1 MVSPYNVI
9 PKMVK
14 IELMV
19 KIRNLKDLLHQMIQ
33 MEEYELCGQLREIIK
48 RREEELK
55 KLDIDNTNSENE
67 SEGRGKE

>member
-1 MVSPYNVI
+1 MVSR
-9 PKMVK
+9 

-19 KIRNLKDLLHQMIQ
+19 RIRNLKDLKREMIRI
-33 MEEYELCGQLREIIK
+33 EEYELCGQLMEIIR

-55 KLDIDNTNSENE
+55 KLDENTNNSENE